1 MINFWNLVLLTLVVF
16 STSFG
21 QVFKNQEEVLKEA
34 FPKNC
39 TVDRKVAF
47 LTPEQINK
55 IEKLAKAKL
64 ESKLITYYV
73 GSLEDSTIGYAFF
86 ETNVVR
92 TKPET
97 FVVTLNPDGSIKFVD
112 ILAFYEP
119 LDYLPTP
126 RWLKLFNGKILSDNL
141 WPKREIHNI
150 TGATLSVQAITLGTR
165 KILAIYQVAIQ
176 PEKTH

>member
-1 MINFWNLVLLTLVVF
+1 MLKYWNLALFTLVVF
-16 STSFG
+16 SSGFG
-21 QVFKNQEEVLKEA
+21 QVFKNQTQVLKEA
-34 FPKNC
+34 FPKNSS
-39 TVDRKVAF
+39 VERKVVF
-47 LTPEQINK
+47 LTEEQITK

-86 ETNVVR
+86 ESNVVR

-97 FVVTLNPDGSIKFVD
+97 FVVTLNPEGSIKFVE

-126 RWLKLFNGKILSDNL
+126 RWLKLFNGRFLTDNL
-141 WPKREIHNI
+141 WPKRDIHNI
-150 TGATLSVQAITLGTR
+150 SGATLSVQAITLGTR
-165 KILAIYQVAIQ
+165 KILAIYKVAIQ